1 MRSKIGQLVILLGL
15 SAILSLGI
23 VLVAS
28 SYPGV
33 GVTCE
38 VGTGGLPLAAYDS
51 SAIPQS
57 VIEDAAEMAKTLFGD
72 SQETANNFVGQV
84 LAIYS
89 EAKDKDFVI
98 LFNSGGWGWNLLE
111 DSRGWESIFTGIKS
125 ELNYMGY
132 QALVLDYKRT
142 EQSWRACLKE
152 ASEIANFYPSKAED
166 LAHRVEFLTK
176 HLPDLKVIVAG
187 ESNGTVIADKV
198 MTILGDNPQVYS
210 IQTGPPFWHK
220 RFTLDR
226 SLVLTSNGV
235 LPDSFSQ
242 GDLVTMIMANLRALF
257 GFSQTAEGS
266 GAILYF
272 IRAPGHDYWWQHPE
286 VYSEITRFLKRNFS
300 IKRGT

>member
-1 MRSKIGQLVILLGL
+1 MRSKISQLVILLGL

-33 GVTCE
+33 GVTSE

-57 VIEDAAEMAKTLFGD
+57 VLDDAAEMAKTLFGD
-72 SQETANNFVGQV
+72 SQEKANNFVNQV

-98 LFNSGGWGWNLLE
+98 LFNSGGWGWTPLE
-111 DSRGWESIFTGIKS
+111 DTAGWQTIFKGIKF
-125 ELNYMGY
+125 ELDFMGY
-132 QALVLDYKRT
+132 ESLMLDYKRT
-142 EQSWRACLKE
+142 EESWRGRLE
-152 ASEIANFYPSKAED
+152 ETTEMANSYPSKAEY
-166 LAHRVEFLTK
+166 LASRVEFLTK
-176 HLPDLKVIVAG
+176 HVPDIKVILTG
-187 ESNGTVIADKV
+187 ESNGTVIAAKA
-198 MTILGDNPQVYS
+198 MTLLEDNPRVYS
-210 IQTGPPFWHK
+210 IQTGPPFWHNSIM
-220 RFTLDR
+220 LER
-226 SLVLTSNGV
+226 SLVLTSNGI

-242 GDLVTMIMANLRALF
+242 GDLTSMIVANLRSLF
-257 GFSQTAEGS
+257 DFSQTADDS
-266 GAILYF
+266 GTVLYF

-286 VYSEITRFLKRNFS
+286 VSSEITQFLKRNFS

>member
-1 MRSKIGQLVILLGL
+1 VRSKIGQLVILLGL
-15 SAILSLGI
+15 SAILCLGM

-28 SYPGV
+28 SYPGI

-38 VGTGGLPLAAYDS
+38 VGTGGLPLAAYEGS
-51 SAIPQS
+51 GIPQS
-57 VIEDAAEMAKTLFGD
+57 VIEDATEMARTLFGD
-72 SQETANNFVGQV
+72 SQEKANNFVNQV
-84 LAIYS
+84 LAVYS

-111 DSRGWESIFTGIKS
+111 DSRGWESIFDGIKS

-142 EQSWRACLKE
+142 EESWRACLRE

-166 LAHRVEFLTK
+166 LACRVEFLTK

-198 MTILGDNPQVYS
+198 MTILRDNRQVYS

-220 RFTLDR
+220 RVTLER
-226 SLVLTSNGV
+226 ALVLTSNGV
-235 LPDSFSQ
+235 LPDTFSQ
-242 GDLVTMIMANLRALF
+242 GDLMSMIAANLRALF
-257 GFSQTAEGS
+257 GLSQTDEDS
-266 GAILYF
+266 GTILRF
-272 IRAPGHDYWWQHPE
+272 LRAPGHDYWWQHPS
-286 VYSEITRFLKRNFS
+286 VSSEITNFLKRNFG
-300 IKRGT
+300 INWR